1 MSLEI
6 RKGAVVRI
14 ALEPIDFRRS
24 IDGLAKAVGQVLGR
38 SPVNREVF
46 LFTNR
51 RRTSI
56 KALYWTGNGFV
67 LLYKRL
73 ERGRFTWP
81 TTTEEARD
89 RRLQRRAFQDLLDGL
104 TLDTR
109 TGVIA
114 SQSQSTSGS
123 PQDTS
128 GS

>member
-56 KALYWTGNGFV
+56 
-67 LLYKRL
+67 
-73 ERGRFTWP
+73 
-81 TTTEEARD
+81 
-89 RRLQRRAFQDLLDGL
+89 
-104 TLDTR
+104 
-109 TGVIA
+109 
-114 SQSQSTSGS
+114 
-123 PQDTS
+123 
-128 GS
+128 